1 MNGNG
6 HAADDWVIVFSS
18 RRRHE
23 CHERGL
29 VLDAVGIPNTIV
41 DGPAR
46 ALVLLVPGRAA
57 DLARQELDHWEHE
70 NRGRH
75 GVAPA
80 PAFRPVDSGVPLA
93 AAWVVVLLVVFYA
106 QVTGWQGV
114 DFVAA
119 GGLDGAAVRGGEW
132 WRVVTALTLHGDAAH
147 LLANIF
153 FGVFFVVY
161 AAQYLGSGAAG
172 LLVLAAAG
180 AGNAMDVLLLPPTH
194 RAIGA
199 STAVFAA
206 LGLVAAW
213 VWMTQTRRAVG
224 WARRYAPLVGGVMLL
239 AWIGT
244 GDERT
249 DVVAH
254 LTGFVAG
261 LVAGAW
267 AGWRGPAAWA
277 LAARLQ
283 ATVGGVA
290 LAVVALAWILAF
302 SAAPRSVG

>member
-1 MNGNG
+1 VTGTG
-6 HAADDWVIVFSS
+6 HPVDDWVAVFSS

-41 DGPAR
+41 DGPSR

-57 DLARQELDHWEHE
+57 EEARRELDHWEHE
-70 NRGRH
+70 NRSRDTSG
-75 GVAPA
+75 PL
-80 PAFRPVDSGVPLA
+80 PPFRPVDSGVPLA
-93 AAWVVVLLVVFYA
+93 TAWIVLLLAAFYA

-147 LLANIF
+147 VLANIG
-153 FGVFFVVY
+153 FGAFFVVY

-172 LLVLAAAG
+172 LLVLAAAA

-206 LGLVAAW
+206 LGVVAAW

-244 GDERT
+244 GDEKT

-261 LVAGAW
+261 LAAGAW
-267 AGWRGPAAWA
+267 AGWHGPAAWA
-277 LAARLQ
+277 LTARLQ
-283 ATVGGVA
+283 ASLGGVA
-290 LAVVALAWILAF
+290 LAVVALAWIVAV
-302 SAAPRSVG
+302 SAAPRNFG

>member
-1 MNGNG
+1 VTSDNGQ
-6 HAADDWVIVFSS
+6 DDWVAVFSS
-18 RRRHE
+18 RRRYE

-29 VLDAVGIPNTIV
+29 VLDALGIPNTIV
-41 DGPAR
+41 DGPSR
-46 ALVLLVPGRAA
+46 AAVLLVPAHVAPAA
-57 DLARQELDHWEHE
+57 QQQLRHWEHE
-70 NRGRH
+70 NRGR
-75 GVAPA
+75 PA
-80 PAFRPVDSGVPLA
+80 AGTATVFRPVDPGVALA
-93 AAWVVVLLVVFYA
+93 TAYVVTLLLVFYA
-106 QVTGWQGV
+106 QVTDWQGV
-114 DFVAA
+114 DFVLA
-119 GGLDGAAVRGGEW
+119 GGLDGAAVRAGQW

-147 LLANIF
+147 LLANLCFGLF
-153 FGVFFVVY
+153 FGVY

-172 LLVLAAAG
+172 CLVLAAAA

-206 LGLVAAW
+206 LGLVAAF

-244 GDERT
+244 GDEQT

-261 LVAGAW
+261 LAAGAW
-267 AGWRGPAAWA
+267 AGRRGGAAWA
-277 LAARLQ
+277 VPGTLQ
-283 ATVGGVA
+283 ATLGLAA
-290 LAVVALAWILAF
+290 LAVVALAWVIAF
-302 SAAPRSVG
+302 SAAPRSFG